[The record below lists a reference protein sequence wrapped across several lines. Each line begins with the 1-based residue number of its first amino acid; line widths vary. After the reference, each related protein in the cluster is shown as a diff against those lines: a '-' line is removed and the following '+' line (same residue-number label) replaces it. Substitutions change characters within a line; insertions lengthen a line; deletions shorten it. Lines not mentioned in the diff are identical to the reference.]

1 MKFAVIVFPGSN
13 CDMDLYYAIR
23 DGIEQEADLVSYKEE
38 SLDGYDG
45 ILIPGGFS
53 YGDYLRSG
61 AIASHAP
68 IIKEVIR
75 LANEGKPVLGI
86 CNGFQI
92 LTEIGLLPGTLTNNR
107 QNRFICKQVELVVEN
122 NKTIFTNKYNLNE
135 KIMVPIAHGEGRYY
149 CDEETL
155 WELNENNQVVFRYSQ
170 DVNGSVEEI
179 AGITNKQKN
188 VLGMMPHPERAIE
201 SILGSDDGLKLF
213 KSMLETQKNGVQI

>member
-1 MKFAVIVFPGSN
+1 MNFAVITFPGSN
-13 CDMDLYYAIR
+13 CDMDLYHAIKE
-23 DGIEQEADLVSYKEE
+23 GINQEVNLVSYKEK
-38 SLDGYDG
+38 SLEGYDG

-68 IIKEVIR
+68 IIDEVIR
-75 LANEGKPVLGI
+75 LANQGKPVLGI

-107 QNRFICKQVELVVEN
+107 QNRFICEQVGLTVEN
-122 NKTIFTNKYNLNE
+122 NKTLFTSKYDFKE
-135 KIMVPIAHGEGRYY
+135 KITIPIAHGEGRYY
-149 CDEETL
+149 CDSETL
-155 WELNENNQVVFRYSQ
+155 HGLNENNQIVFRYDS
-170 DVNGSVEEI
+170 DVNGSVDRI

-201 SILGSDDGLKLF
+201 NILGSADGLNLF
-213 KSMLETQKNGVQI
+213 KSMLETQKSEVQ

>member
-1 MKFAVIVFPGSN
+1 MNFAVITFPGSN
-13 CDMDLYYAIR
+13 CDMDLYHAIKE
-23 DGIEQEADLVSYKEE
+23 GINQDANLVSYKEK
-38 SLDGYDG
+38 SLEGYDG

-68 IIKEVIR
+68 IIEEVIR
-75 LANEGKPVLGI
+75 LANQGKPVLGI

-107 QNRFICKQVELVVEN
+107 QNRFICEQVGLTVEN
-122 NKTIFTNKYNLNE
+122 NKTLFTSKYDFKE
-135 KIMVPIAHGEGRYY
+135 KITIPIAHGEGRYY
-149 CDEETL
+149 CDSETL
-155 WELNENNQVVFRYSQ
+155 HALNENNQIVFRYDS
-170 DVNGSVEEI
+170 DVNGSVDRI

-201 SILGSDDGLKLF
+201 NILGSADGLNLF
-213 KSMLETQKNGVQI
+213 KSMLETQKSEVQ